1 MPYYLDYAPETYIAI
16 RYNGESKRKIG
27 FIQTRYLY
35 AKDQLKEQLP
45 NNMNWEVVRNLPE
58 KWKLGYKNDM
68 ERFQKDG
75 EIIEWLKQNG
85 IELQNYDV
93 NTIELNG
100 VDQPEELNLE
110 PDNNLGLL
118 PGEFAIPELN
128 WGQPYPELQG
138 YNFTVPARVTSMIN
152 NGYGFIINNNFDV
165 RPATPNE
172 VENVIMNKLE
182 DLDLGNDQ
190 TLSEI
195 FHLIQLWGGNS
206 SWNYYDKY
214 ADQFDDNNYREFIN
228 VIINTQSEHLQQIVN
243 ATRIFCEQ
251 TPGINIPFITKHI
264 RFWQKAH
271 GYQDPLP
278 IYDSIMGKYS
288 MGRMNQNNRWK
299 DLLIYWSRMLEEANQ
314 IRQIHENFTT
324 WELERMLFI
333 FFSQNPEENGWNR

>member
-195 FHLIQLWGGNS
+195 FHLIQLWGGN
-206 SWNYYDKY
+206 
-214 ADQFDDNNYREFIN
+214 
-228 VIINTQSEHLQQIVN
+228 
-243 ATRIFCEQ
+243 
-251 TPGINIPFITKHI
+251 
-264 RFWQKAH
+264 
-271 GYQDPLP
+271 
-278 IYDSIMGKYS
+278 
-288 MGRMNQNNRWK
+288 
-299 DLLIYWSRMLEEANQ
+299 
-314 IRQIHENFTT
+314 
-324 WELERMLFI
+324 
-333 FFSQNPEENGWNR
+333 